1 MRLIAETVPQAS
13 EHIIQMLIN
22 RVTSDAEHP
31 RPKVVFN
38 KLGWIAQHAPSSPA
52 AQRAFADAEAA
63 NPDLAM
69 GEHPDLLWWAESIEV
84 GTLGRLGTSKAHPRR
99 ISPTTSNP
107 TQPGQQRRSLA
118 SVTA

>member
-22 RVTSDAEHP
+22 RVTPDAEHP
-31 RPKVVFN
+31 LPQVVFN

-52 AQRAFADAEAA
+52 AQRAFAYAEAA

-69 GEHPDLLWWAESIEV
+69 GEHPDLLWRVESIEV
-84 GTLGRLGTSKAHPRR
+84 GSGATGHIEGTPPQDLADNLQSDPTGTAGGAHRPR
-99 ISPTTSNP
+99 
-107 TQPGQQRRSLA
+107 
-118 SVTA
+118 